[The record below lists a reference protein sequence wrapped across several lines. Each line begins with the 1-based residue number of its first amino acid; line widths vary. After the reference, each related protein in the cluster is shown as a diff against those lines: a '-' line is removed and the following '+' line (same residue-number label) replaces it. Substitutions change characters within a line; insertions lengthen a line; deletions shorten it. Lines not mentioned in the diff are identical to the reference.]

1 MTAKEHIWIPKLKQ
15 QLADKKIDRR
25 EFIRYSTLLGMSASA
40 AYMWA
45 GKITGE
51 PIAQPVLAQDLPKG
65 GTIRIAQRIPKPDSP
80 HTFSWVTD
88 SNIARQVCG
97 YITRAKGVT
106 VHLVGCSNVRNVS
119 EDRILSAN
127 WT

>member
-25 EFIRYSTLLGMSASA
+25 EFIRYATLLGMSASA

-51 PIAQPVLAQDLPKG
+51 PIAQLARAQDLPKG
-65 GTIRIAQRIPKPDSP
+65 GTIRIAGRIPK
-80 HTFSWVTD
+80 
-88 SNIARQVCG
+88 
-97 YITRAKGVT
+97 TRFTAHICMG
-106 VHLVGCSNVRNVS
+106 L
-119 EDRILSAN
+119 
-127 WT
+127 